1 MPERRDDLLNWY
13 LAQLRKNALTRKKFQ
28 DLTPMALVESD
39 KEMLKQI
46 VEDSVQS
53 YVPNSAIST
62 SVLDDNYWLVQLA
75 LTVIVTGMLLIA
87 LIYSP

>member
-46 VEDSVQS
+46 VEE
-53 YVPNSAIST
+53 SAQID
-62 SVLDDNYWLVQLA
+62 VLKQPVIANILDNNYWMIQLA
-75 LTVIVTGMLLIA
+75 LTVIVTGTLLVT
-87 LIYSP
+87 LIFAP